1 MAMTERTG
9 HLAWCALVALALARK
24 NGDVLSPVQE
34 NLFLTRW
41 LAAALKQRRFSRDVT
56 PDIEWMLK
64 QGRQLGVRAN
74 LASKLDYVWRSCTG
88 ELTEQNDMFRLT
100 YALETAK
107 DMAWNYRVMSDRE
120 WAGRYAVVLNS
131 GVNGVYLLRTN
142 LDAAFDDNGQQTN
155 PLTVRLTGN
164 VAGIMKLL
172 NRCGWQAEP
181 ESDASLPH
189 QFSLMARQG
198 VPGKGD

>member
-1 MAMTERTG
+1 MTQLNKSG
-9 HLAWCALVALALARK
+9 HLAWCGLIALALARQD
-24 NGDVLSPVQE
+24 GGVRSAAQA

-41 LAAALKQRRFSRDVT
+41 LATALKQRRFPREVSQ
-56 PDIEWMLK
+56 DISWLLA
-64 QGRQLGVRAN
+64 QGRRHGIKARLPE
-74 LASKLDYVWRSCTG
+74 KMDYLWRSCSG
-88 ELTEQNDMFRLT
+88 ELSEQNDLFRLT

-181 ESDASLPH
+181 ESGASLPH

-198 VPGKGD
+198 VTGKGD